1 MVGGGGVERDVDGGD
16 GVALARQVAAHQVL
30 VAVLPGLRALVCNTG
45 MSRIQ
50 KNVRCTGKI
59 VKDSL
64 RDDLCSLMRP
74 NYIIIDLITGR
85 GGQLL
90 LVRCLSSIHCP
101 VGRTGEGDCGGPGQP
116 GHAAPRGHEEA
127 ASWR

>member
-16 GVALARQVAAHQVL
+16 GVALARQVTAHQVL
-30 VAVLPGLRALVCNTG
+30 VAVLTGLRALVCNTG

-64 RDDLCSLMRP
+64 RSLFI
-74 NYIIIDLITGR
+74 NEA
-85 GGQLL
+85 QL
-90 LVRCLSSIHCP
+90 HY
-101 VGRTGEGDCGGPGQP
+101 
-116 GHAAPRGHEEA
+116 H
-127 ASWR
+127 

>member
-64 RDDLCSLMRP
+64 RSLFI
-74 NYIIIDLITGR
+74 NEA
-85 GGQLL
+85 QL
-90 LVRCLSSIHCP
+90 HY
-101 VGRTGEGDCGGPGQP
+101 
-116 GHAAPRGHEEA
+116 H
-127 ASWR
+127 